1 MHGLSLWKANS
12 SELNLFFPLF
22 WLDVGVNAVQRS
34 FLYWDDSSKASLLL
48 AIKLTNKRP
57 CLHYSKPLLKQQSQ
71 THIIPLYWCCKSTRT
86 KRRGTITRAGMII
99 HIKHEPK
106 ETMNQTLMWK
116 STFPPPVI
124 YCVYLLALHSLF
136 IFLLSHFWH
145 ARLNAKINPEGR
157 HFVFSG
163 WAPYM
168 TVRWRPICTGHIRR
182 FELWTMTGPFW
193 LQKVIKLSR
202 KCNY

>member
-1 MHGLSLWKANS
+1 MAFSVWKANS

-34 FLYWDDSSKASLLL
+34 FLYWDDSSEASPLL

-71 THIIPLYWCCKSTRT
+71 TPITPLYWCCKSTRT
-86 KRRGTITRAGMII
+86 MRRGTITQAGTII

-106 ETMNQTLMWK
+106 EQWIRHSCEKVLSSSSYLLCLSSSSLFNVYIFIILFLTHQTQSQNKSRRQTL
-116 STFPPPVI
+116 S
-124 YCVYLLALHSLF
+124 
-136 IFLLSHFWH
+136 
-145 ARLNAKINPEGR
+145 
-157 HFVFSG
+157 FSG

-168 TVRWRPICTGHIRR
+168 TMR
-182 FELWTMTGPFW
+182 
-193 LQKVIKLSR
+193 
-202 KCNY
+202 CNSLH